1 VVDMH
6 SLQEPSEIAL
16 LTKGITSSLFFNVH
30 FSPWDSPL
38 VAIIQREVKEF
49 VDAEVFLFKTFWDF

>member
-1 VVDMH
+1 MH

-49 VDAEVFLFKTFWDF
+49 VDA